1 MLGTPFITRSDP
13 LQAAV
18 VRLDILKARG
28 LEKAPGRWE
37 AYASGPQRNPLRP
50 LAHGTSSPFD

>member
-28 LEKAPGRWE
+28 LEKAPGRLGSVRQRS
-37 AYASGPQRNPLRP
+37 AAQPASPAGARNFIAL
-50 LAHGTSSPFD
+50 